1 MMSNLTMSLR
11 LMADSSSAISVV
23 QNYVTPTMQALIAIA
38 SIASVFFI
46 VYGGILYMTSSGRP
60 EKLEQAKLVIKNT
73 FIGIAIIVGA
83 GVLTAILSNA
93 MAQTVP
99 PGGAMLP
106 SLEAIEP
113 SPSSNGLIDILIGA
127 VTGLLNNI
135 IQAVAAPFI
144 GSLDFFTKETP
155 LMVSNS
161 SVFNLWLAMVGIT
174 DVLFVVVV
182 ALVGFHI
189 MSASTFGF
197 DEIDFK
203 HLLPRIGLIF
213 LLINTSIFIIDSFI
227 ELSNVLITA
236 VGHIGGGSTAWTT
249 LTTVV
254 QEAGGQSV
262 AALLV
267 MLVFLIFSVIL
278 LIYYVGRL
286 VTLFIGT
293 VLSPLVLLIWL
304 VPGFRDF
311 SETAAKTFLTTV
323 FVLFIHVVILQL
335 ASSLFVGMGVSG
347 VAGDV
352 PNVLMSM
359 IVGLAT
365 VIALLKTQGLMMQFS
380 YVSLGARSTRQL
392 GTQFMNGVSYLGN
405 RGKNAFT
412 SVSNKVSGNSTSR
425 TTSNA
430 KSSKS
435 TSVKSRGMQNVSYT
449 PPNTKGVKV
458 TRIPA
463 STGTTYKAPKVAQS
477 TPRSTAREQV
487 TSQINK
493 SNKENKQ

>member
-1 MMSNLTMSLR
+1 MMSHLTMSLR
-11 LMADSSSAISVV
+11 LMADSSNAISVV

-73 FIGIAIIVGA
+73 FIGIAIIIGA

-93 MAQTVP
+93 MTQNLS

-106 SLEAIEP
+106 NLESIQPA
-113 SPSSNGLIDILIGA
+113 PSSNGLIDLLIGA

-135 IQAVAAPFI
+135 IQAVAVPFI
-144 GSLDFFTKETP
+144 GSLDYFTKETP
-155 LMVSNS
+155 LMVSNA
-161 SVFNLWLAMVGIT
+161 SVFNLWLAVVGIT
-174 DVLFVVVV
+174 DVLFVVVL
-182 ALVGFHI
+182 ALVGFHV

-197 DEIDFK
+197 EEIDIK

-213 LLINTSIFIIDSFI
+213 LLMNTSIFIIDSFI
-227 ELSNVLITA
+227 ELSNVLIVA
-236 VGHIGGGSTAWTT
+236 VGHIGGGSTAWST
-249 LTTVV
+249 LTSVV
-254 QEAGGQSV
+254 QDAGGQSV

-278 LIYYVGRL
+278 LVYYVGRL

-335 ASSLFVGMGVSG
+335 ASSLFAGMGVSG
-347 VAGDV
+347 ASGDV

-392 GTQFMNGVSYLGN
+392 STQFMHGVSYLGS
-405 RGKNAFT
+405 RGRNAFN
-412 SVSNKVSGNSTSR
+412 SVSGKMSGSGSSRAST
-425 TTSNA
+425 A
-430 KSSKS
+430 SKS
-435 TSVKSRGMQNVSYT
+435 LKSQGMQSIGYKS
-449 PPNTKGVKV
+449 PNSSDVKV
-458 TRIPA
+458 TRVAAP
-463 STGTTYKAPKVAQS
+463 TGTTYKAPGVNTAS
-477 TPRSTAREQV
+477 PRSSAKNQV
-487 TSQINK
+487 NVHHYK
-493 SNKENKQ
+493 SNKEKKL